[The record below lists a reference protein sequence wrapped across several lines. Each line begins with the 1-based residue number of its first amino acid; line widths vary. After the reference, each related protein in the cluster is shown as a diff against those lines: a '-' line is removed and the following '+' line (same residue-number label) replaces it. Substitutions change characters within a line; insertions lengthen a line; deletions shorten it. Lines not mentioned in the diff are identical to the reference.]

1 MTKNEDKTIYSN
13 KAYDRSSSDKG
24 PEPGTTAQLS
34 TKKLIAEIQIKQQ
47 AFLEIISSSK
57 DNKLFELG
65 EGEVTIGRSPACR
78 LRLPSKNV
86 SRKHARIFF
95 RNDEYYIEDLGSTNG
110 TYVNGIRVVK
120 CALRKNDLIYIG
132 GVRILFNE

>member
-1 MTKNEDKTIYSN
+1 MTKDEDKTIYWDNVS
-13 KAYDRSSSDKG
+13 DQSSSDE
-24 PEPGTTAQLS
+24 EPGLSTTAQLS
-34 TKKLIAEIQIKQQ
+34 KKKLFGEMPIKQQ
-47 AFLEIISSSK
+47 AFLEIIGRSE
-57 DNKLFELG
+57 DNQVLEIG
-65 EGEVTIGRSPACR
+65 EREVIIGRSSACK

-120 CALRKNDLIYIG
+120 CALRRNDLIYIG
-132 GVRILFNE
+132 GAKILFNE